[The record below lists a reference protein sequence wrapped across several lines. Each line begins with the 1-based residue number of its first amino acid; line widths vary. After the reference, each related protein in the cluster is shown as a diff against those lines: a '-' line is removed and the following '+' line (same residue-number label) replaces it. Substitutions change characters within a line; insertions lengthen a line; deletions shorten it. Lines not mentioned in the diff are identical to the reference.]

1 MASTLIGR
9 EAVVVGAGMAG
20 LPAARALA
28 DYFEHVVVLERDTLP
43 PDASPRI
50 GTPQARHTH
59 ALLGG
64 GQRALGELFPGFERA
79 LARAG
84 AVPLR
89 VGLDVR
95 LERPG
100 FDPFPQRDLGW
111 IGYAMSR
118 PLIELTARQRAERH
132 PNITIHTHCRARE
145 LVPSSNATAVSGVRF
160 ENSDGRSETL
170 VADLVVEASGR
181 GNLTL
186 GFLESIGRP
195 LPEETVIGVDIT
207 YATAVFA
214 IPNDAPADWAGVMTF
229 DSPAEGGVG
238 GIMLPLERNRWIVT
252 LVGRHGDKPPADREG
267 FLAYGKQ
274 LRTSTIYDAIR
285 RAEPLGEIARFGF
298 QASVYRHFDRL
309 GKFPRG
315 LLPFG
320 DAICRFNPVY
330 GQGMSVAAQEAS
342 LLHELL
348 QKRLGD
354 PDPLAGLA
362 VAFFAEA
369 ATLIETPWALAAV
382 PDLAHPSTEGHRPED
397 LQQRL
402 EFGDGLNRLAAQD
415 AAVHKL
421 MFEVLHLLK
430 PQSLLREP
438 DLVERVK
445 AMAASA

>member
-1 MASTLIGR
+1 MASALIGR

-64 GQRALGELFPGFERA
+64 GQRALGDLFPGFERA
-79 LARAG
+79 LAQAG

-145 LVPSSNATAVSGVRF
+145 LVPSPNATAVSGVRF

-229 DSPAEGGVG
+229 DSPAEEGVG

-252 LVGRHGDKPPADREG
+252 LVGRHGDNPPADREG
-267 FLAYGKQ
+267 FLAYAKQ
-274 LRTSTIYDAIR
+274 LRTPTIYDAIKK
-285 RAEPLGEIARFGF
+285 AKQLGEVTRFGF
-298 QASVYRHFDRL
+298 PASVRRHLDRL
-309 GKFPRG
+309 EKFLRG

-320 DAICRFNPVY
+320 DAICRFNPVH

-348 QKRLGD
+348 QRRANE
-354 PDPLAGLA
+354 PEALAGLA
-362 VAFFAEA
+362 SAFFSEA
-369 ATLIETPWALAAV
+369 ASLIETPWALAAV
-382 PDLAHPSTEGHRPED
+382 PDLAHPKAQGERPED
-397 LQQRL
+397 LEQRL
-402 EFGDGLNRLAAQD
+402 EFGEALNRLAAQD
-415 AAVHKL
+415 ADVHKL
-421 MFEVLHLLK
+421 FVEVLHLLK
-430 PQSLLREP
+430 PQSVLREP

>member
-1 MASTLIGR
+1 MAYTLIGR

-59 ALLGG
+59 GLLGG
-64 GQRALGELFPGFERA
+64 GQRALGDLFPGFEQA
-79 LARAG
+79 LAQAG

-100 FDPFPQRDLGW
+100 FDPFPLRDLGW

-118 PLIELTARQRAERH
+118 PLIELTARQHVGRH

-145 LVPSSNATAVSGVRF
+145 LVPSRDGNAVSGIRF
-160 ENSDGRSETL
+160 ENRDGRSETL
-170 VADLVVEASGR
+170 ATDLVVEASGR

-195 LPEETVIGVDIT
+195 LPEETAIGVDIT

-214 IPNDAPADWAGVMTF
+214 IPDDVPFDWAGVMTF
-229 DSPAEGGVG
+229 DSPAGGGLG
-238 GIMLPLERNRWIVT
+238 GIMLPLERNRWIAT
-252 LVGRHGDKPPADREG
+252 LVGRHGNKPPADREG
-267 FLAYGKQ
+267 FLDFAIQ
-274 LRTSTIYDAIR
+274 LRTSTIHDAIR

-309 GKFPRG
+309 ENFPRG

-342 LLHELL
+342 LLHALM
-348 QKRLGD
+348 QKRLGE

-362 VAFFAEA
+362 VAFFTEA

-382 PDLAHPSTEGHRPED
+382 PDLAHPRTEGHRPED

-430 PQSLLREP
+430 PQSVLREP

-445 AMAASA
+445 TLAASA

>member
-1 MASTLIGR
+1 MVSALIGR

-64 GQRALGELFPGFERA
+64 GQRALGDLFPGFERA
-79 LARAG
+79 LAQAG

-145 LVPSSNATAVSGVRF
+145 LVPSPNATAVSGVRF

-267 FLAYGKQ
+267 FLAYAKQ
-274 LRTSTIYDAIR
+274 LRTSSIYDAIR

-309 GKFPRG
+309 GKYPRG

-348 QKRLGD
+348 QKRLGE

>member
-1 MASTLIGR
+1 
-9 EAVVVGAGMAG
+9 
-20 LPAARALA
+20 
-28 DYFEHVVVLERDTLP
+28 
-43 PDASPRI
+43 
-50 GTPQARHTH
+50 
-59 ALLGG
+59 
-64 GQRALGELFPGFERA
+64 
-79 LARAG
+79 
-84 AVPLR
+84 
-89 VGLDVR
+89 
-95 LERPG
+95 
-100 FDPFPQRDLGW
+100 
-111 IGYAMSR
+111 
-118 PLIELTARQRAERH
+118 
-132 PNITIHTHCRARE
+132 
-145 LVPSSNATAVSGVRF
+145 
-160 ENSDGRSETL
+160 
-170 VADLVVEASGR
+170 
-181 GNLTL
+181 
-186 GFLESIGRP
+186 
-195 LPEETVIGVDIT
+195 
-207 YATAVFA
+207 
-214 IPNDAPADWAGVMTF
+214 
-229 DSPAEGGVG
+229 
-238 GIMLPLERNRWIVT
+238 MLPLERNRWIVT

-267 FLAYGKQ
+267 FLDFARQ
-274 LRTSTIYDAIR
+274 LRTPTIHNPLKK
-285 RAEPLGEIARFGF
+285 AEQLGEVTRFGF
-298 QASVYRHFDRL
+298 PASVRRHLDQL
-309 GKFPRG
+309 EEFPRG

-348 QKRLGD
+348 QKRLGE